1 MKSTPAAPLDRA
13 ACPGASHFERTGV
26 SATKGRSNSEPS
38 ACASAI
44 TATKTAPPRAEFA
57 RGKIRNHVAAE
68 RGERYRAVI
77 RELMLEHAAQPLAR
91 PLSVKIVQA
100 LLGKRGIHL
109 QKSSIGRYMLD
120 IRRTE
125 ARRTEAHRRN
135 QIQ

>member
-1 MKSTPAAPLDRA
+1 MKNTAVPPRDRA
-13 ACPGASHFERTGV
+13 ACPGASRFTRAGV
-26 SATKGRSNSEPS
+26 SATCDRSNSEPS
-38 ACASAI
+38 AFASAKA
-44 TATKTAPPRAEFA
+44 ATDIAPPRAEFA

-91 PLSVKIVQA
+91 PLSIKIVEA
-100 LLGKRGIHL
+100 LLGKRGISL
-109 QKSSIGRYMLD
+109 RKSSIGRYMLD

-125 ARRTEAHRRN
+125 ARRTEARRRN